1 MPYSPT
7 KVVLVGDDNVG
18 KTSMVAT
25 FTSGRFPTPPA
36 LTVFDSYCPT
46 INVRGEEYLVCL
58 FDTACADVYAHLR
71 PLSYPQTGVFLVC
84 FSVTSRTSYLAVR
97 SKWVPEVRHYCPDVP
112 FLVVATKID
121 LREDSKLMEEL
132 ARGDQRPVS
141 SAEGEILAYELGAV
155 KYLECSALT
164 NSGFHNVFE
173 EAIIVTL
180 DKPVP
185 PQKKKARC
193 VIDILRA
200 RETYRPGLVQLR
212 AADKSTEEL

>member
-141 SAEGEILAYELGAV
+141 SAEGEILA
-155 KYLECSALT
+155 
-164 NSGFHNVFE
+164 GFHNVFE